1 MKLRV
6 FISSVQKEFVLARI
20 NRSVGARKE
29 SSQASVTYELPPAS
43 VTEAVVNSIAHRDY
57 NSNGSVE
64 VRLFSDRLEIWNP
77 GRLPDSLSLEL
88 LREDHPSIPTN
99 PLIAESLNLARLIE
113 RAGSGTQTI
122 IQLCKDLGLLEPLFD
137 QRGGSFV
144 ITLFRKINK
153 DKTEVLISDPV
164 SDPVLRVVF
173 LLEAVPLAP
182 SIMMKK
188 LGLKHRAT
196 FKKNYLQPA
205 LDLKYLSQTIP
216 STPTSPSQKYCLT
229 EKGRV
234 FLMENK
240 G

>member
-29 SSQASVTYELPPAS
+29 SLQAPVTYELPPAA
-43 VTEAVVNSIAHRDY
+43 VTEAVINSIAHRDY

-88 LREDHPSIPTN
+88 LREYHPSIPTN
-99 PLIAESLNLARLIE
+99 PLIAESLNLARYME

-122 IQLCKDLGLLEPLFD
+122 IQFCKDLGLLEPLFE

-144 ITLFRKINK
+144 ITLFRKIYK
-153 DKTEVLISDPV
+153 DETEVLI

-229 EKGRV
+229 KKGRV
-234 FLMENK
+234 LLMENK